1 MKIQLAKI
9 LLFSL
14 SLFLF
19 IVNPV
24 ISQTTQTVAPD
35 STNKVQKVWMDR
47 IMVVG
52 VPIWMTQIPGAASY
66 ISNEQMKE
74 QNYSDINRVLRSVSG
89 INIQEEDGFGL
100 RPNIGLR
107 GAGVERSSK
116 INIMEDGIL
125 VAPAPYS
132 APAAYYFPNVSR
144 MNSVEVRKGSSQIK
158 YGPNTTGGAINLI
171 STPIPGEFS
180 GRTEFGLG
188 ERNANKFYASLG
200 NSTTNFG
207 YMIEGLHLTND
218 GFKVLD
224 NGGNTGYKIND
235 ILGKVMFRTNSDAS
249 VYQRLELKL
258 GYNDQVSDET
268 YLGLTR
274 DDYNN
279 SPLRRYAGSQVD
291 QMNTEHFQI
300 MARHLAYFNDHF
312 NITSTIYR
320 NDFARDW
327 YKLQSVNGGSI
338 SNVLNNPGENV
349 AALNYL
355 KGGDSPENA
364 LSVRSNNREYFSQGI
379 ESIAGLNFDLNDSEH
394 NVQIGVRLHQDEED
408 RFQFEDQYAM
418 QNGTMILTT
427 AGIPGTQA
435 NRIGSA
441 TALSIFI
448 QDEIMLNNITFT
460 PGVRFENIWFNN
472 KNFGSNDLN
481 RSGSNLSENDYTINE
496 IVPGIGFTFRLNNE
510 LTLISGIHKGFS
522 PPSPGSSS
530 ETRSEQSVN
539 YELGLR
545 FSDAKIKT
553 EVIGFYNDY
562 SNLLGSDLAAG
573 GGSGTT
579 AQFNAG
585 KVRVMGLEVSS
596 SLDFAELLQIN
607 EFSLPFRANYTYTNA
622 TFQSD
627 FSSGFDPWGDVSI
640 GDEIPFIPSHQLNS
654 SVGLGYNDVTI
665 NINMMY
671 SPMMRTVAGSGSID
685 PNFATDSHFITDVS
699 ADYQLF
705 TDVNLFLNIRNLFD
719 NRYIVSDRPA
729 GLRPGLPR
737 TVMGGLSVTF

>member
-9 LLFSL
+9 LLFSV
-14 SLFLF
+14 SVFLFLAQ
-19 IVNPV
+19 PV
-24 ISQTTQTVAPD
+24 ISQTSQSTKPD

-52 VPIWMTQIPGAASY
+52 VPVWMTQIPGAASY
-66 ISNEQMKE
+66 ISSEQMQE

-171 STPIPGEFS
+171 STPIPSEFS

-188 ERNANKFYASLG
+188 ERNANKFYASIG

-207 YMIEGLHLTND
+207 YMIEGLHMTND

-224 NGGNTGYKIND
+224 NKENTGYKIND
-235 ILGKVMFRTNSDAS
+235 ILGKIMFRTNPDAS
-249 VYQRLELKL
+249 VYHRIEIKM

-274 DDYNN
+274 EDYNN
-279 SPLRRYAGSQVD
+279 TPLRRYAGSQVD

-300 MARHLAYFNDHF
+300 MARHLAYFNDMF
-312 NITSTIYR
+312 NLSTTIYR
-320 NDFARDW
+320 NDFARNW
-327 YKLQSVNGGSI
+327 YKLQSVNGRSI
-338 SNVLNNPGENV
+338 SNVLSNPSENETAV
-349 AALNYL
+349 NYL
-355 KGGDSPENA
+355 RGGNSLDNA
-364 LSVRSNNREYFSQGI
+364 LSVRSNNREYYSQGI
-379 ESIAGLNFDLNDSEH
+379 ESIAGLNFDLNRTEH
-394 NVQIGVRLHQDEED
+394 NVQIGVRVHQDEED
-408 RFQFEDQYAM
+408 RFQLEDQYSM

-427 AGIPGTQA
+427 PGIPGTQA
-435 NRIGSA
+435 NRVGSA
-441 TALSIFI
+441 TALSFYI
-448 QDEIMLNNITFT
+448 QDEITLENFTLT
-460 PGVRFENIWFNN
+460 PGVRIENIWFNN
-472 KNFGSNDLN
+472 KNFGSSDLN
-481 RSGSNLSENDYTINE
+481 RSGSNLNENDYTINE
-496 IVPGIGFTFRLNNE
+496 IVPGVGFTYRLNSE

-539 YELGLR
+539 YELGFR
-545 FSDAKIKT
+545 FSNDRVQT
-553 EVIGFYNDY
+553 EVISFYNDY

-585 KVRVMGLEVSS
+585 EVRVLGLEVSS
-596 SLDFAELLQIN
+596 TLDFADFLQ
-607 EFSLPFRANYTYTNA
+607 FSEVALPFRANYTYTNA

-627 FSSGFDPWGDVSI
+627 FNSDFGPWGDVNI
-640 GDEIPFIPSHQLNS
+640 GDEIPFIPTHQFNS
-654 SVGLGYNDVTI
+654 SIGLGYKAVAI

-671 SPMMRTVAGSGSID
+671 SPMMRTVAGSGTID
-685 PNFATDSHFITDVS
+685 PNFATDSHFITDIS
-699 ADYQLF
+699 TDYQLF
-705 TDVNLFLNIRNLFD
+705 TDVNLFLNVRNLFD
-719 NRYIVSDRPA
+719 NRYVVSDRPA

-737 TVMGGLSVTF
+737 TVMGGLRVTF

>member
-1 MKIQLAKI
+1 MKIYLAKI
-9 LLFSL
+9 LLVSVSAF
-14 SLFLF
+14 LFL
-19 IVNPV
+19 VNPA
-24 ISQTTQTVAPD
+24 ISQTSQSAKPD
-35 STNKVQKVWMDR
+35 STDKIQKVWMDR

-52 VPIWMTQIPGAASY
+52 VPVWMTQIPGAASY
-66 ISNEQMKE
+66 ISSEQMQE

-188 ERNANKFYASLG
+188 ERNANKFYATIG

-207 YMIEGLHLTND
+207 YMIEGLHMTND

-224 NGGNTGYKIND
+224 NNGNTGYVIND
-235 ILGKVMFRTNSDAS
+235 VLGKIMFRTNDDAS
-249 VYQRLELKL
+249 VYQRLEVKL

-268 YLGLTR
+268 YLGLAR
-274 DDYNN
+274 EDYNN

-300 MARHLAYFNDHF
+300 TARHLAYFNDTF
-312 NITSTIYR
+312 NLTTTFYR
-320 NDFARDW
+320 NDFTRDW
-327 YKLQSVNGGSI
+327 YKLQSVNGRSI
-338 SNVLNNPGENV
+338 SNVLNNPSENE
-349 AALNYL
+349 AAFNYL
-355 KGGDSPENA
+355 KGGESPDNA
-364 LSVRSNNREYFSQGI
+364 LSVRSNNREYYSQGI
-379 ESIAGLNFDLNDSEH
+379 ESIAGLNFDLNESQH

-418 QNGTMILTT
+418 QNGTMVLTT

-448 QDEIMLNNITFT
+448 QDEITLNHFTLT
-460 PGVRFENIWFNN
+460 PGVRFENIWFKNR
-472 KNFGSNDLN
+472 NFGTTDLS
-481 RSGSNLSENDYTINE
+481 RTGSNLNENKYTINE
-496 IVPGIGFTFRLNNE
+496 IVPGVGFSSRLNNE

-522 PPSPGSSS
+522 PPSPGSPS
-530 ETRSEQSVN
+530 ETRSERSVN

-545 FSDAKIKT
+545 FSDDKIKT
-553 EVIGFYNDY
+553 EVIGFFNNY
-562 SNLLGSDLAAG
+562 SNMLGSDLAAG

-585 KVRVMGLEVSS
+585 EVRVFGIEVSS
-596 SLDFAELLQIN
+596 SVDFADILELN
-607 EFSLPFRANYTYTNA
+607 GVTLPFRANYTYTSA
-622 TFQSD
+622 TFQSTFNSD
-627 FSSGFDPWGDVSI
+627 FDPWGNVNI
-640 GDEIPFIPSHQLNS
+640 GDKIPFIPTHQFNS
-654 SVGLGYNDVTI
+654 SIGLGFKDLSFH
-665 NINMMY
+665 INMMY

-685 PNFATDSHFITDVS
+685 PDFATDSHFITDVS
-699 ADYQLF
+699 ADYHLF
-705 TDVNLFLNIRNLFD
+705 TDVSLFLNIRNLFD

-737 TVMGGLSVTF
+737 TVMGGLRVTF